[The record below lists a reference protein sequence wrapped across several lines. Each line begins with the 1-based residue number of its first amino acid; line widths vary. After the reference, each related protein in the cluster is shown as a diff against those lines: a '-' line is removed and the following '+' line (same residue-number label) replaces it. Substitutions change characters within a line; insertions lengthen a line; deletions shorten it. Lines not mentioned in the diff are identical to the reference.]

1 MVIMKIGVI
10 SNLYPPIARGGAEQ
24 VAWRTVQEFLRQGHE
39 VFVISTCP
47 RAGISSFFP
56 RLTERSGEAVYRFFP
71 LNVYH
76 MLHARGHGFFLR
88 MLWHVIDLLCPTSGQ
103 AVRTVIEEERPDVI
117 VAHNMKG
124 FGLQTARE
132 LRRLKMPHVHVLH
145 DVQLSVPS
153 GLLIA
158 GKEHAFL
165 NAPMFRIPYEY
176 VVRCVFGSPDVVV
189 SPSAFL
195 ADFYRSRG
203 FFPKSRSEV
212 LPNPAPNQDMRGT
225 RLERGGPLRILFAGQ
240 LEPHKG
246 VELLKRVLARTD
258 LSFELHIAG
267 EGSLSDE
274 LAEWA
279 ERDRRITHHGFVS
292 LNNLFKILTLCD
304 VTVVPSLCYENSPTV
319 IYESFQAGV
328 PVIASR
334 IGGVGELVRDGENG
348 FLVAPGDE
356 SALEDALKR
365 FLASREAF
373 RAKEQAI
380 RAGMEPY
387 AIATYTRKFETLLEA
402 AIERK
407 AAAKALR

>member
-1 MVIMKIGVI
+1 MKIGII
-10 SNLYPPIARGGAEQ
+10 SNLYPPMARGGAEQ

-47 RAGISSFFP
+47 RNGVRSLFP

-76 MLHARGHGFFLR
+76 MLDAGRRGFFSRLI
-88 MLWHVIDLLCPTSGQ
+88 WHAVDLYSGCSAR
-103 AVRTVIEEERPDVI
+103 AVRTVLREEKPDV
-117 VAHNMKG
+117 VVTHNIKG
-124 FGLQTARE
+124 FGLQAVRE
-132 LRRLKMPHVHVLH
+132 LRRQKMPHVHVLH

-158 GKEHAFL
+158 GKERAFL
-165 NAPMFRIPYEY
+165 NAPFFRVPYEFA
-176 VVRCVFGSPDVVV
+176 VRAVFGSPDVIV

-203 FFPKSRSEV
+203 FFSKSRFEV
-212 LPNPAPNQDMRGT
+212 LPNPAPNQDMRGQ
-225 RLERGGPLRILFAGQ
+225 RLDRSGPLRILFAGQ

-246 VELLKRVLARTD
+246 VQLLKRVLSHTD
-258 LSFELHIAG
+258 LPFELHIAG
-267 EGSLSDE
+267 EGSLSQE
-274 LAEWA
+274 LTEWA
-279 ERDRRITHHGFVS
+279 ERDRRVTHHGFVS
-292 LNNLFKILTLCD
+292 LSNLFKILSLCD

-348 FLVAPGDE
+348 FLVASGDE
-356 SALEDALKR
+356 AAFEDALKR
-365 FLASREAF
+365 FLEEREAF
-373 RAKEQAI
+373 RAKGDMI
-380 RAGMEPY
+380 RSGMEPY
-387 AIATYTRKFETLLEA
+387 AISTYARKFEGLLEA

-407 AAAKALR
+407 QHV